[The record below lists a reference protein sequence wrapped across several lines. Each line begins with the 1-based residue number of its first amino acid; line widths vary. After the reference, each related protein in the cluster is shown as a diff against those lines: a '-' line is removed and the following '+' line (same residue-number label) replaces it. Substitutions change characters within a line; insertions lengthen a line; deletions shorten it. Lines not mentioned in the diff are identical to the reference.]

1 MTNLQAVATLIES
14 WNQCYG
20 DSLRINI
27 TITEDYAGNPQ
38 LNLDGYHA
46 VKIAVMLSEIIEPM
60 LGYVDVESSKKVSIR
75 FTK

>member
-1 MTNLQAVATLIES
+1 MTNLQAVTTLIES
-14 WNQCYG
+14 WNQSYG
-20 DSLRINI
+20 EEISIDI
-27 TITEDYAGNPQ
+27 TITEDYQNRPQ

-60 LGYVDVESSKKVSIR
+60 LGYVEVQSNKKASIT